1 MMPVNIEAL
10 SKKIKKFGMDTM
22 TEVQKMNEIR
32 QLTSRVNEEKKKIN
46 AVYAEMG
53 KKLYELYKEVPF
65 EGFEAE
71 FQSIEEKFTLIDLL
85 QDQIRGVKGVVLC
98 ENCNTEVNAGERFC
112 SNCGNRMP
120 EVAVLENKDT
130 AEETAD
136 MEEIVD
142 EVVEEE
148 DIVAAEEAV
157 ETEADEEVAE
167 AEADEEAVEAEAE
180 EEVVEAEAD
189 EEVAEAEAEEEA
201 VEAEA
206 EETAEKEV

>member
-157 ETEADEEVAE
+157 ETEADEDVAA
-167 AEADEEAVEAEAE
+167 AEADEEA
-180 EEVVEAEAD
+180 VEAEAD

>member
-85 QDQIRGVKGVVLC
+85 QDQIRGVRGVVLC

>member
-167 AEADEEAVEAEAE
+167 AEA
-180 EEVVEAEAD
+180 
-189 EEVAEAEAEEEA
+189 EEEA

>member
-85 QDQIRGVKGVVLC
+85 QDQIRGVKGVVL
-98 ENCNTEVNAGERFC
+98 
-112 SNCGNRMP
+112 
-120 EVAVLENKDT
+120 
-130 AEETAD
+130 
-136 MEEIVD
+136 
-142 EVVEEE
+142 
-148 DIVAAEEAV
+148 
-157 ETEADEEVAE
+157 
-167 AEADEEAVEAEAE
+167 
-180 EEVVEAEAD
+180 
-189 EEVAEAEAEEEA
+189 
-201 VEAEA
+201 
-206 EETAEKEV
+206 